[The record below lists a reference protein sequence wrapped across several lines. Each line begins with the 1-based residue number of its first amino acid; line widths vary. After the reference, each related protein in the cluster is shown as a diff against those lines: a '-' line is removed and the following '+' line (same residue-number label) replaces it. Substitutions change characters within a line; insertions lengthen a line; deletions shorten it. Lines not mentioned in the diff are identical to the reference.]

1 MSEFLIT
8 VQDESKSKF
17 IRTLLREFDYVKIR
31 RKKTQPKK
39 LTSEDK
45 RILRNLDKAV
55 EEVKLARE
63 GKLELQNAFEMI
75 TELREELKSEGYH
88 AD

>member
-31 RKKTQPKK
+31 RKKKQPKK

>member
-31 RKKTQPKK
+31 RKKKQPKK

-63 GKLELQNAFEMI
+63 GIQ
-75 TELREELKSEGYH
+75 
-88 AD
+88 